1 MTTKRSMMNGAS
13 FAVSLL
19 LIGLA
24 ADRAFA
30 QEERFRDDRAEA
42 GMYGWVFDYGEAK
55 RQARK
60 TNRPLMVVF
69 RCVP

>member
-1 MTTKRSMMNGAS
+1 MTTKRIIMNGAS

-19 LIGLA
+19 LIGMA
-24 ADRAFA
+24 ADRTFA
-30 QEERFRDDRAEA
+30 QEERFGDDRAEA
-42 GMYGWVFDYGEAK
+42 RKHGWVFNYDEAK

-60 TNRPLMVVF
+60 TNRPLMVVL

>member
-1 MTTKRSMMNGAS
+1 MTNGAS
-13 FAVSLL
+13 FALSLL

-30 QEERFRDDRAEA
+30 QEDRVGGDRAEA
-42 GMYGWVFDYGEAK
+42 RKHGWVFDYDEAK

-60 TNRPLMVVF
+60 TGRPLMVVF